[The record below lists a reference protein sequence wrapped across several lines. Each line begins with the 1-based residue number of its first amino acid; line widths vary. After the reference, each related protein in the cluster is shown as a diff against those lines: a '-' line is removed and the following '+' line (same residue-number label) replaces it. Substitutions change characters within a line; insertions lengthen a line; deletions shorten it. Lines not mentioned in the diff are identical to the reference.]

1 MTNTIKKSVLVT
13 ILFGILNPLISIGQN
28 QDIPKELKERYYSPK
43 IKVGQVNR
51 SLYDSLKLANT
62 LHPSRFYEIC
72 GSFIQDSMMNEAAV
86 AYLVGSNRFRLYNK
100 TNPKYEASGD
110 GALTGSFAY
119 MFGEAL
125 NEYLNQNIDNYSE
138 LVKKSGEWYRDNKH
152 YYFKNSDNDSLY
164 LLQTKALLDF
174 SNELKNN
181 PLDYIKNLEEQRN
194 EIDELLSQIDNDS
207 GEYIVEEEIES
218 EHRPTSEIPE
228 AFFSNNTGDNFKLSE
243 ENEISAVA
251 HGWYD
256 TYLESSDAE
265 IIQDEINSL
274 HYKIKP
280 YKEGIC
286 VIKLY
291 GVREDGFKMQIA
303 VYNIKVIK

>member
-1 MTNTIKKSVLVT
+1 MIKKSIIVFFFL
-13 ILFGILNPLISIGQN
+13 GILNPLVSIGQN
-28 QDIPKELKERYYSPK
+28 QEIPKELKERYYSPQ
-43 IKVGQVNR
+43 IKVGELNR

-62 LHPSRFYEIC
+62 SHPSRFYEIC

-86 AYLVGSNRFRLYNK
+86 AYFIGRNRFRIYNK

-110 GALTGSFAY
+110 GALAGSFAY
-119 MFGEAL
+119 MFGEVL
-125 NEYLNQNIDNYSE
+125 GKYLNQNIDNYSE
-138 LVKKSGEWYRDNKH
+138 LVKKSGEWYRENKH
-152 YYFKNSDNDSLY
+152 YYFKNSENDSLY
-164 LLQTKALLDF
+164 QLQTKALLDF
-174 SNELKNN
+174 ATELKSN
-181 PLDYIKNLEEQRN
+181 PLEYINNLE
-194 EIDELLSQIDNDS
+194 DERKQIEELMKQIDNES
-207 GEYIVEEEIES
+207 EELIIEEEIES
-218 EHRPTSEIPE
+218 DHRPTSEIPQ
-228 AFFSNNTGDNFKLSE
+228 AFLSYDTGYNFKLNE
-243 ENEISAVA
+243 ENKISAVA

-303 VYNIKVIK
+303 VYNINVTK

>member
-1 MTNTIKKSVLVT
+1 MKKLIFVSFL
-13 ILFGILNPLISIGQN
+13 LGILIPLISYGQN
-28 QDIPKELKERYYSPK
+28 QDISKELKERYYSNK
-43 IKVGQVNR
+43 INVGVVNK
-51 SLYDSLKLANT
+51 SLFDSLNAANT
-62 LHPSRFYEIC
+62 LHPSKFYEIC

-86 AYLVGSNRFRLYNK
+86 AYFVGSNRYRLYNK
-100 TNPKYEASGD
+100 TNPKYEASED
-110 GALTGSFAY
+110 GALAGSFAY

-125 NEYLNQNIDNYSE
+125 NEYLNQNIDNFSE

-152 YYFKNSDNDSLY
+152 YYFKNADNESLY
-164 LLQTKALLDF
+164 QLQTTALLEF
-174 SNELKNN
+174 ANELKDN
-181 PLDYIKNLEEQRN
+181 PLEYINKQEEQRK
-194 EIDELLSQIDNDS
+194 EIEELLSQIDNDS
-207 GEYIVEEEIES
+207 DEYMVEDEIES

-228 AFFSNNTGDNFKLSE
+228 AFFSINTGDNFKLTE

-303 VYNIKVIK
+303 VYNIEVFK